1 MGCQVWDT
9 LWAEWCCFNFSFCF
23 LIRFRHWTS
32 QESVA
37 YYLVN
42 AARWWCCLYKCG
54 IIFTCS
60 GNWWLC
66 AGGRWT
72 AKPTVPGSA
81 FVFLNVFTG
90 LVVTRLV
97 AHVVKFVKQLLVCC
111 SQNAQ
116 KSCLAYLWLPQYGML
131 WKFSY
136 TRRTT
141 WAYISTLSLHFE

>member
-1 MGCQVWDT
+1 MLQGGDVAFIN
-9 LWAEWCCFNFSFCF
+9 AELF
-23 LIRFRHWTS
+23 LHVLAIDG
-32 QESVA
+32 SV
-37 YYLVN
+37 LV
-42 AARWWCCLYKCG
+42 ADEQ
-54 IIFTCS
+54 
-60 GNWWLC
+60 
-66 AGGRWT
+66 
-72 AKPTVPGSA
+72 PTVPGSA

-141 WAYISTLSLHFE
+141 